1 VSRPPRFTY
10 AGALHHVTLRCNNR
24 EFLFTAPS
32 FERFLDVLQRARGK
46 FPIALYHY
54 CLMTNHVH
62 LLFEV
67 RGDATLPKLMHWL
80 GTTFTREFNRAEG
93 RHGHLWEGRYR
104 STIIEDATYF
114 LRAMAYVDL
123 NPVRAGTV
131 ASALDYPWSAHRAV
145 RDEDGE
151 CLDFHP
157 LYLGLARDAAGRYRA
172 YAELL
177 ADEATRPPRSLA
189 TTYFVGGPRFIR
201 RNESRFGLDRPG
213 RSLEHRPIGPGLMV
227 SGPRLG
233 DPLKEQRH
241 ASS

>member
-1 VSRPPRFTY
+1 MSRPPRFTY

-32 FERFLDVLQRARGK
+32 FERFLDVLQRARAK
-46 FPIALYHY
+46 FPVALYHY

-67 RGDATLPKLMHWL
+67 RRDDTLPKFMHWL
-80 GTTFTREFNRAEG
+80 GTTFTREFNKAER

-123 NPVRAGTV
+123 NPVRTTMV
-131 ASALDYPWSAHRAV
+131 ASVADYPWSGHSAL
-145 RDEDGE
+145 RDENAE
-151 CLDFHP
+151 HLDFHP
-157 LYLGLARDAAGRYRA
+157 LYLGLGCDGPARYRA
-172 YAELL
+172 YVEFL
-177 ADEATRPPRSLA
+177 ADEASRKPVSLA

-201 RNESRFGLDRPG
+201 RMETRFRLLGPGRALDRRHLRPG
-213 RSLEHRPIGPGLMV
+213 ILAC
-227 SGPRLG
+227 GPRLG
-233 DPLKEQRH
+233 KSGARR
-241 ASS
+241 